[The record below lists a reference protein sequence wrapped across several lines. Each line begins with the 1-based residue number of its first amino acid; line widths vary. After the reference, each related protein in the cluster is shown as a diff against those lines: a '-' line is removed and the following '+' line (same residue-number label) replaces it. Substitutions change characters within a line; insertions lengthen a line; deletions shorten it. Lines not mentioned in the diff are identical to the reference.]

1 MNLGA
6 QQLAQFDR
14 DGYLIFPGLFSKA
27 EIAVLRAE
35 TARLSL
41 FQCETVIRERSGGVR
56 SIFRVH
62 EDDGATRSA
71 AFRALVRTP
80 RVLKPTM
87 QALNTGGVYVYHT
100 KINTKPAIEGTVWM
114 WHQDYGSWQRDGCP
128 RPDMA
133 TFAVMMTDSV
143 EMNGALYV
151 VPGSHKLGRID
162 PYYDENTSYKFWA
175 VPKEALVTLLKNSP
189 PAVPVVGPAGTA
201 VLFHCNLL
209 HASGHNLTAED
220 RWHIYISFNSCANAP
235 RFGPNTRPDWVVSR
249 NTKPLPIGADA
260 LNSGTE
266 PELVRTTSPI

>member
-1 MNLGA
+1 MRMTESE
-6 QQLAQFDR
+6 LAQYKR
-14 DGYLIFPGLFSKA
+14 DGYIVFRGLFSPS
-27 EIAVLRAE
+27 EIAILRNE
-35 TARLSL
+35 TARLSAIEA
-41 FQCETVIRERSGGVR
+41 ETVIREHTGGVR

-62 EDDGATRSA
+62 EDDGATRSK

-80 RVLKPTM
+80 RVLEPTM
-87 QALNTGGVYVYHT
+87 QALGGDVYVYHT

-235 RFGPNTRPDWVVSR
+235 KFG
-249 NTKPLPIGADA
+249 
-260 LNSGTE
+260 
-266 PELVRTTSPI
+266 

>member
-1 MNLGA
+1 MNLSA
-6 QQLAQFDR
+6 QQHAQFDR

-27 EIAVLRAE
+27 EIAVLRAD

-41 FQCETVIRERSGGVR
+41 VQSETVIRERTGGVR

-189 PAVPVVGPAGTA
+189 PAVPVVGPAG
-201 VLFHCNLL
+201 
-209 HASGHNLTAED
+209 
-220 RWHIYISFNSCANAP
+220 
-235 RFGPNTRPDWVVSR
+235 
-249 NTKPLPIGADA
+249 
-260 LNSGTE
+260 
-266 PELVRTTSPI
+266 

>member
-1 MNLGA
+1 M
-6 QQLAQFDR
+6 QLSDEQVSRFRR
-14 DGYLIFPGLFSKA
+14 DGFLLFLGLFSKA

-35 TARLSL
+35 TARLAKVEADS
-41 FQCETVIRERSGGVR
+41 VIRERTGGVR

-80 RVLKPTM
+80 RVLAPTR
-87 QALNTGGVYVYHT
+87 QALGTDEVYVYHT

-128 RPDMA
+128 RPDMG

-175 VPKEALVTLLKNSP
+175 VPKEALVTLLRNSP

-220 RWHIYISFNSCANAP
+220 RWHIYISFNSCANALK
-235 RFGPNTRPDWVVSR
+235 FGPNTRPDWVVSR
-249 NTKPLPIGADA
+249 NTRPLPVEADEGVLEA
-260 LNSGTE
+260 A
-266 PELVRTTSPI
+266 

>member
-1 MNLGA
+1 MELNEKQIA
-6 QQLAQFDR
+6 RFQR
-14 DGYLIFPGLFSKA
+14 DGYLIFPELFSKA
-27 EIAVLRAE
+27 EIGVLRAE
-35 TARLSL
+35 TARLSAL
-41 FQCETVIRERSGGVR
+41 ETETVIRERTGGVR

-80 RVLKPTM
+80 RVLRPTM
-87 QALNTGGVYVYHT
+87 QALGTDEVYVYHT

-128 RPDMA
+128 RPDMG

-151 VPGSHKLGRID
+151 IPGSHRRGRIE
-162 PYYDENTSYKFWA
+162 PYYDESTSYKFWA
-175 VPKEALVTLLKNSP
+175 VPKQDIVSVLKQSEKP
-189 PAVPVVGPAGTA
+189 VPVAGPAGTA

-209 HASGHNLTAED
+209 HASGHNLSAED

-235 RFGPNTRPDWVVSR
+235 RFGPGSRPDWVVSR
-249 NTKPLPIGADA
+249 NTRPLRIENDEGVLKAA
-260 LNSGTE
+260 
-266 PELVRTTSPI
+266 

>member
-1 MNLGA
+1 MNLSA
-6 QQLAQFDR
+6 QQCAQFER
-14 DGYLIFPGLFSKA
+14 DGFLVFPGLFSQA
-27 EIAVLRAE
+27 EVDVLRAE
-35 TARLSL
+35 TARLSAV
-41 FQCETVIRERSGGVR
+41 EADSVIRERTGGVR

-62 EDDGATRSA
+62 EEDGATRSA

-87 QALNTGGVYVYHT
+87 QVLNTDGVYVYHT

-133 TFAVMMTDSV
+133 TFAVMLTDSV

-151 VPGSHKLGRID
+151 IPGSHKRGRID

-175 VPKEALVTLLKNSP
+175 VPKRQMISILRESEKPLP
-189 PAVPVVGPAGTA
+189 IVGPAGTA
-201 VLFHCNLL
+201 ALFHCNTL

-220 RWHIYISFNSCANAP
+220 RWHIYLSFNSCANAP
-235 RFGPNTRPDWVVSR
+235 QFGPSTRPDWVVSR
-249 NTKPLPIGADA
+249 NTRPLPVEDDA
-260 LNSGTE
+260 AILKAVAAGRV
-266 PELVRTTSPI
+266 PA

>member
-1 MNLGA
+1 MDLEA
-6 QQLAQFDR
+6 QQLAQFER
-14 DGYLIFPGLFSKA
+14 DGYLLFPGLFSKA

-35 TARLSL
+35 TARLAKI
-41 FQCETVIRERSGGVR
+41 EADTVIRERTGGVR

-151 VPGSHKLGRID
+151 VPGSHKRGRID
-162 PYYDENTSYKFWA
+162 PYYDDNTSYKFWA
-175 VPKEALVTLLKNSP
+175 VPKAQMISILKESEKP
-189 PAVPVVGPAGTA
+189 VPIVGPAGTA
-201 VLFHCNLL
+201 VLFHCNTL

-235 RFGPNTRPDWVVSR
+235 QFGPSTRPDWVVSR
-249 NTKPLPIGADA
+249 NTAPLPVEDDDA
-260 LNSGTE
+260 ILKAKTGTDHVFVE
-266 PELVRTTSPI
+266 A